1 MKLPIIIA
9 TFSLLLIIPLAS
21 QNSFAQVNS
30 GGFQAGGVNVDG
42 SWYVG
47 EGLKVG
53 DYFSFNVCH
62 VDYLDCSD
70 FDMAMWV
77 QEEVRVG
84 TEDKFRIQVLVY
96 DGSKIVKGIMDV
108 GQVAPEPTGGTEEIS
123 SYKGAYKSSIAWLS
137 AFATKDLDR
146 GDGTYL
152 TGKGRKEFRAA
163 SWGKIGNIGGQQI
176 LPTAEQTISVGAGQF
191 DSILLTWKTGG
202 QQSKVWIVD
211 EFPFPIKAKT
221 FMHVSQGIPPV
232 EYEFELLDYKENVS
246 SNPFVNVETTAAKQ
260 AAAGCPEEY
269 QKTKFNESTNTFS
282 MIVKGVIGPKIV
294 KQGCDIE
301 LFIDFK
307 RMVNPTE
314 FVDQVHYDIAV
325 FADTSK
331 PPIKTISVDEGRAE
345 LYTASGQTHRFVLA
359 DHPPGLYTYAIIV
372 YGTGPEHIL
381 GGNPDTSGLM
391 TFEVEVVKGGD
402 TSFSAPPNASITD
415 IPQWVKNNAEW
426 WADGQIDDASFV
438 SGIQYLINQGIM
450 KIPETAQGSGSGS
463 DGIPEWIKGNAE
475 WWAAGQIDD
484 NTFVSGI
491 QWLISNGIMK
501 IS

>member
-1 MKLPIIIA
+1 MRLPIIVA
-9 TFSLLLIIPLAS
+9 ASALLFLIPLAS
-21 QNSFAQVNS
+21 QDSFAQVNS
-30 GGFQAGGVNVDG
+30 GGFQAGGVNIDG

-84 TEDKFRIQVLVY
+84 TEDKFRMQVLVY
-96 DGSKIVKGIMDV
+96 DGKKIVKGIMDV

-123 SYKGAYKSSIAWLS
+123 SYRSAYKSSIAWLS
-137 AFATKDLDR
+137 AFATKEIED
-146 GDGTYL
+146 DGVFL
-152 TGKGRKEFRAA
+152 SGKGPKDFRSP

-176 LPTAEQTISVGAGQF
+176 LPSAQETISIGAGEF

-211 EFPFPIKAKT
+211 GFPFPIQAKT

-232 EYEFELLDYKENVS
+232 EYDFELLDYKENVS

-260 AAAGCPEEY
+260 AAAGCPEEFL
-269 QKTKFNESTNTFS
+269 KTKFNESTNTFS
-282 MIVKGVIGPKIV
+282 MIVKGVYGPKIV
-294 KQGCDIE
+294 KQGCEIE
-301 LFIDFK
+301 MFIDFK

-325 FADTSK
+325 FSDPSK
-331 PPIKTISVDEGRAE
+331 PPIQTVSIDEGRSE

-359 DHPPGLYTYAIIV
+359 EQSPGKYTYAIIV
-372 YGTGPEHIL
+372 YGTGPEAIL
-381 GGNPDTSGLM
+381 GGNPDTSGLI
-391 TFEVEVVKGGD
+391 TLDVTIVKNIQSSSSQPSGN
-402 TSFSAPPNASITD
+402 SPE
-415 IPQWVKNNAEW
+415 IPEWIKNNAAW
-426 WADGQIDDASFV
+426 WADGQIDDNSFV
-438 SGIQYLINQGIM
+438 TGIQYLINQKIM
-450 KIPETAQGSGSGS
+450 MIPETVQGSGNS
-463 DGIPEWIKGNAE
+463 DKIPEWIKNNAA
-475 WWAAGQIDD
+475 WWADGQIDD
-484 NTFVSGI
+484 NSFVTGI
-491 QWLISNGIMK
+491 QWLITNGIMK

>member
-1 MKLPIIIA
+1 VKAQLFIA
-9 TFSLLLIIPLAS
+9 LAMVFLIPLAL
-21 QNSFAQVNS
+21 QDSFAQVNS

-53 DYFSFNVCH
+53 DYFSFNMCH

-96 DGSKIVKGIMDV
+96 DGKKIVKGIMDV

-123 SYKGAYKSSIAWLS
+123 SYRGAYKSSVAWLS
-137 AFATKDLDR
+137 AFATKEIED
-146 GDGTYL
+146 DGVYL
-152 TGKGRKEFRAA
+152 TGKGPKEFRAA

-176 LPTAEQTISVGAGQF
+176 LPTAQETIRVEAGEF
-191 DSILLTWKTGG
+191 DSVLLTWKTGG
-202 QQSKVWIVD
+202 QLSKVWIVD
-211 EFPFPIKAKT
+211 EFPFPIQAKT
-221 FMHVSQGIPPV
+221 FMHVSSGIPPV
-232 EYEFELLDYKENVS
+232 EYDFELLDYKENVTS
-246 SNPFVNVETTAAKQ
+246 DPFVNVETTAAKQ
-260 AAAGCPEEY
+260 AAAGCPEEFT
-269 QKTKFNESTNTFS
+269 KTKFNEATNTFS
-282 MIVKGVIGPKIV
+282 MIVKGVYGPKIV

-301 LFIDFK
+301 MFIDFK

-314 FVDQVHYDIAV
+314 YVDQVHYDIAV
-325 FADTSK
+325 FGDTSK
-331 PPIKTISVDEGRAE
+331 PPIKTISVDEGRPE

-359 DHPPGLYTYAIIV
+359 DQSPGKYTYAIIV

-391 TFEVEVVKGGD
+391 TIDVEVVKGGD
-402 TSFSAPPNASITD
+402 TSFIAPPTASITE

-426 WADGQIDDASFV
+426 WAAGQIDDASFV
-438 SGIQYLINQGIM
+438 SGIQFLINQGIM
-450 KIPETAQGSGSGS
+450 KIPETVQGSGYGN
-463 DGIPEWIKGNAE
+463 DEIPAWIKGNAE

-491 QWLISNGIMK
+491 QWLISNGIMR

>member
-1 MKLPIIIA
+1 MRLPIIVA
-9 TFSLLLIIPLAS
+9 ASALLFLIPLAS
-21 QNSFAQVNS
+21 QDSFAQVNS
-30 GGFQAGGVNVDG
+30 GGFQAGGVNIDG

-84 TEDKFRIQVLVY
+84 TEDKFRMQVLVY
-96 DGSKIVKGIMDV
+96 DGKKIVKGIMDV

-123 SYKGAYKSSIAWLS
+123 SYRSAYKSSIAWLS
-137 AFATKDLDR
+137 AFATKEIED
-146 GDGTYL
+146 DGVFL
-152 TGKGRKEFRAA
+152 SGKGPKDFRSP

-176 LPTAEQTISVGAGQF
+176 LPSAQETISVGAGEF

-211 EFPFPIKAKT
+211 GFPFPKT

-232 EYEFELLDYKENVS
+232 EYDFELLDYKENVS

-260 AAAGCPEEY
+260 AAAGCPEEFL
-269 QKTKFNESTNTFS
+269 KTKFNESTNTFS
-282 MIVKGVIGPKIV
+282 MIVKGVYGPKIV
-294 KQGCDIE
+294 KQGCEIE
-301 LFIDFK
+301 MFIDFK

-325 FADTSK
+325 FSDPSK
-331 PPIKTISVDEGRAE
+331 PPIQTVSIDEGRSE

-359 DHPPGLYTYAIIV
+359 EQPPGKYIYAIIV

-391 TFEVEVVKGGD
+391 TFDVEVVKGGN
-402 TSFSAPPNASITD
+402 TSFVAPPTATITE

-426 WADGQIDDASFV
+426 WAEGQIPDSDFV

-463 DGIPEWIKGNAE
+463 DGIPAWIKDIAE
-475 WWAAGQIDD
+475 FWADGQIDD
-484 NTFVSGI
+484 NTFVGGI

-501 IS
+501 LS

>member
-1 MKLPIIIA
+1 MKLPIILA
-9 TFSLLLIIPLAS
+9 ALSLLLIIPFAS
-21 QNSFAQVNS
+21 QDSFAQVNS
-30 GGFQAGGVNVDG
+30 GGFQAGGVNIDG

-77 QEEVRVG
+77 EDEVRVG
-84 TEDKFRIQVLVY
+84 TEDKFRMQVLVY
-96 DGSKIVKGIMDV
+96 DGNKIVKGVMDV

-123 SYKGAYKSSIAWLS
+123 SYRGAYKSSIAWLS
-137 AFATKDLDR
+137 AFATKEMDR

-152 TGKGRKEFRAA
+152 TGKGPKEFRAA

-211 EFPFPIKAKT
+211 E
-221 FMHVSQGIPPV
+221 
-232 EYEFELLDYKENVS
+232 S

-260 AAAGCPEEY
+260 AAAGCPSEY
-269 QKTKFNESTNTFS
+269 EKTRFNEATNTFS
-282 MIVKGVIGPKIV
+282 MIVKGVIGPKVV
-294 KQGCDIE
+294 KQGCDLE

-314 FVDQVHYDIAV
+314 YVDQVHYDIAV
-325 FADTSK
+325 FGDTSK
-331 PPIKTISVDEGRAE
+331 PPLKTISADEGRAE

-359 DHPPGLYTYAIIV
+359 DQPPGIYTYAIIV

-391 TFEVEVVKGGD
+391 TFEVEVVKGGN
-402 TSFSAPPNASITD
+402 TSFVAPPTASITE
-415 IPQWVKNNAEW
+415 IPQWIKNNAEW
-426 WADGQIDDASFV
+426 WADDQIDDESFV

-450 KIPETAQGSGSGS
+450 KIPPTAAGNASSS
-463 DGIPEWIKGNAE
+463 DGIPDWIKGNAG

-491 QWLISNGIMK
+491 QWLITNGIMK

>member
-9 TFSLLLIIPLAS
+9 ALSLLLLIPLTS
-21 QNSFAQVNS
+21 QDSFAQVNS

-77 QEEVRVG
+77 EDEIRVG
-84 TEDKFRIQVLVY
+84 SEDKFRIQVLVY

-137 AFATKDLDR
+137 AFATKELDR

-152 TGKGRKEFRAA
+152 TGKGPKEFRAA

-176 LPTAEQTISVGAGQF
+176 LPTAEQTISVPAGQF

-282 MIVKGVIGPKIV
+282 MIVKGVIGPQTV

-314 FVDQVHYDIAV
+314 FVDQVHYDIAI
-325 FADTSK
+325 FDDISK
-331 PPIKTISVDEGRAE
+331 PPIKTISTDEGRPE

-359 DHPPGLYTYAIIV
+359 DQPPGIYTYAIIV

-391 TFEVEVVKGGD
+391 TFEVEVVKGGN
-402 TSFSAPPNASITD
+402 TSFTAPATASITE

-426 WADGQIDDASFV
+426 WAAGQIDDASFV

-450 KIPETAQGSGSGS
+450 KIPETAQGTGSGS
-463 DGIPEWIKGNAE
+463 DGIPQWIKGNAE